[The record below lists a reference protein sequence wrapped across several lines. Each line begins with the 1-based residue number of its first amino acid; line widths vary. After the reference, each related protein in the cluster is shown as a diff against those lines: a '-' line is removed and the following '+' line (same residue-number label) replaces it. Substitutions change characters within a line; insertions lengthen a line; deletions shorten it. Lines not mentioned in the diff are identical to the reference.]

1 MPPGLDLRTRLYL
14 PLGIVVAT
22 LAVGT
27 AGFWLLW
34 RPHQATWL
42 DALFMTAITITT
54 IGYGEVY
61 KLDAAGRLWAILVG
75 FVGIGSLFYSFGV
88 VMDHLVTRRLT
99 DPGGRRKVLE
109 RIDHLKEHVIVA
121 GLGRVGKQ
129 AALELKEAGVPFV
142 VVDPSEAGRE
152 YAQGHG
158 MLLFP
163 GDATK
168 DEVLERAGVRR
179 ASGLI
184 VTTGDDATNLYVVL
198 SARVLNPGLFIVSRA
213 VDEDSIGKLLRAGAN
228 RAISPYAIGGRRLAH
243 LILSPSVVDFFETV
257 LRRGSESLNLE
268 DVTVP
273 PHSPLIGRTLRDV
286 LRECPPG
293 VSVLAVFRGTQAMA
307 NPHPDLTL
315 EGHDRLLAMGTVE
328 QLDRLEDLLRA

>member
-1 MPPGLDLRTRLYL
+1 
-14 PLGIVVAT
+14 
-22 LAVGT
+22 
-27 AGFWLLW
+27 
-34 RPHQATWL
+34 
-42 DALFMTAITITT
+42 
-54 IGYGEVY
+54 
-61 KLDAAGRLWAILVG
+61 
-75 FVGIGSLFYSFGV
+75 
-88 VMDHLVTRRLT
+88 
-99 DPGGRRKVLE
+99 
-109 RIDHLKEHVIVA
+109 
-121 GLGRVGKQ
+121 
-129 AALELKEAGVPFV
+129 
-142 VVDPSEAGRE
+142 
-152 YAQGHG
+152 